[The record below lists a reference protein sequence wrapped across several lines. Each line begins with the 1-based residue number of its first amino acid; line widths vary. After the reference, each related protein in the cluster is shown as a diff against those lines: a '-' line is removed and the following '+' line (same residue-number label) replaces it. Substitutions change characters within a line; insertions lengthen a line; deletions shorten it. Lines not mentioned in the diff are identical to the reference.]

1 MTALPLTSRFHM
13 VEKPVA
19 HPGKCIVCGAV
30 DRACIDF
37 GMDIDDYGAVYFCFD
52 CMREGGLAAGL
63 IHPSMYEQA
72 QLGAE
77 QSLHD
82 YLKTRD
88 LRIVTSGFVECFNR
102 LLDSL
107 PNAFPDT
114 HVHLGNVDS
123 KSIDDAYQ
131 RSRQELLPL
140 FESDNSGSGQDDST
154 PSDERPTSISGST
167 GFGDLFDP
175 FHRDAK
181 F

>member
-63 IHPSMYEQA
+63 IHPDVYTHDT
-72 QLGAE
+72 LGAK
-77 QSLHD
+77 QLLHT
-82 YLKTRD
+82 YLYEHNMRVVSSEFMD
-88 LRIVTSGFVECFNR
+88 NFNR

-107 PNAFPDT
+107 ANAFPDT
-114 HVHLGNVDS
+114 NVHLGDGDSGPVDE
-123 KSIDDAYQ
+123 AYQ
-131 RSRQELLPL
+131 RSRQELLPF
-140 FESDNSGSGQDDST
+140 FEQNNGSSGQDDST